1 MRNDNEG
8 LQLERM
14 IDRGLSSPFTP
25 NGGVSGIEIE
35 EKDRT
40 GLRSDECYRFTIS
53 CATTTC
59 TESSL
64 AVVCGIVR
72 RFVANSVI
80 SRAKYRYCGCG
91 NVSIRVEQILDR
103 YKRFPFPTRVTD
115 GICS

>member
-14 IDRGLSSPFTP
+14 IDRRLSSPFPP
-25 NGGVSGIEIE
+25 NGGVSGIGIE
-35 EKDRT
+35 GKDRT

-59 TESSL
+59 TESSH
-64 AVVCGIVR
+64 AVVCGI
-72 RFVANSVI
+72 VANSVI
-80 SRAKYRYCGCG
+80 SRASHRYCGCG

-103 YKRFPFPTRVTD
+103 YNRFPFPTRVTD
-115 GICS
+115 GIYS